1 MMCLM
6 TTPLYGCIGRTGDLI
21 FWATSGN
28 VFIYYLTRGYGHV
41 ELPHS
46 VESHVQGQP
55 TQLF

>member
-1 MMCLM
+1 MYLV
-6 TTPLYGCIGRTGDLI
+6 TTPLCGCVRRINDLI

-28 VFIYYLTRGYGHV
+28 VFIYYLTRGYGHM

-46 VESHVQGQP
+46 VESHVRGQP